1 MLLRVNARGTT
12 DLTPHEADCRNQ
24 AYVDL
29 TLCCTLLVDSAFHYY
44 QYPDSDCWKQLGIFS
59 DPTSEWM
66 QWHHDQFAPYVQQ
79 PQHGAERAHKCIAQS
94 KGGWTVLDQAKTNLG
109 IGSASSSQS
118 WDLLHEMVRLMDG
131 GNEFIVPTMPKHP
144 DALPPLPK
152 VHIET
157 LSFPSDIIRPYNLR
171 PLWDLWQNS
180 LCQYLKRNP
189 NKRPVPEW
197 EAGREHKDYW
207 RNTQAMLMELERQVD
222 FCHKNVTKVKDKA
235 KAVSHVLDAWHVKM
249 EAFQYM
255 CEGQLLRPKHKL
267 TVTDVARCFKEI
279 RTVREPKAYV
289 ALKKG
294 GPKYSEQCSAEHFLS
309 VFVG

>member
-1 MLLRVNARGTT
+1 M
-12 DLTPHEADCRNQ
+12 
-24 AYVDL
+24 
-29 TLCCTLLVDSAFHYY
+29 SI
-44 QYPDSDCWKQLGIFS
+44 K
-59 DPTSEWM
+59 
-66 QWHHDQFAPYVQQ
+66 

-109 IGSASSSQS
+109 IDSTSSSQS

-189 NKRPVPEW
+189 DKRPVPEW
-197 EAGREHKDYW
+197 EAGREHKDNW
-207 RNTQAMLMELERQVD
+207 RNTQAMLMELQRQ
-222 FCHKNVTKVKDKA
+222 
-235 KAVSHVLDAWHVKM
+235 L
-249 EAFQYM
+249 
-255 CEGQLLRPKHKL
+255 G
-267 TVTDVARCFKEI
+267 
-279 RTVREPKAYV
+279 
-289 ALKKG
+289 
-294 GPKYSEQCSAEHFLS
+294 
-309 VFVG
+309 